1 LEFVVHDTIPL
12 GNNFARYL
20 IHNDGV
26 GGRVL
31 VVDDE
36 PIVREVLARYLER
49 AGFDVDLAEDGQRAI
64 DAYETSPPDLVLLD
78 LMLPMVD
85 GLDVFAWIR
94 ERAATPVIMLT
105 ARGAEAERIAGLDFG
120 ADDYVAKP
128 FSPREVTARVKAVL
142 RRSGD
147 TSATQDPIVHGDL
160 EVDPARRE
168 VRLGGRPIPLT
179 PKEFNL
185 AHFLAAHPGVTFSR
199 LELLEELWDF
209 AFDGDPSTI
218 TVHIRRLREKIEAD
232 PSRPRRLVTVWGV
245 GYRFDP

>member
-1 LEFVVHDTIPL
+1 MD
-12 GNNFARYL
+12 R
-20 IHNDGV
+20 
-26 GGRVL
+26 RVL

-64 DAYETSPPDLVLLD
+64 DAYEASPPDLVLLD
-78 LMLPMVD
+78 LMLPKMD

-105 ARGAEAERIAGLDFG
+105 AKGAESERIAGLEFG

-142 RRSGD
+142 RRSSD
-147 TSATQDPIVHGDL
+147 TSATQDPITHGDL

-168 VRLGGRPIPLT
+168 VRLGGRPVPTT
-179 PKEFNL
+179 PKEFDL
-185 AHFLAAHPGVTFSR
+185 LHFLAAHPGVTFSR
-199 LELLEELWDF
+199 LELLDELWDF

-218 TVHIRRLREKIEAD
+218 TVHIRRLREKIEAE
-232 PSRPRRLVTVWGV
+232 PSRPKRLVTVWGV